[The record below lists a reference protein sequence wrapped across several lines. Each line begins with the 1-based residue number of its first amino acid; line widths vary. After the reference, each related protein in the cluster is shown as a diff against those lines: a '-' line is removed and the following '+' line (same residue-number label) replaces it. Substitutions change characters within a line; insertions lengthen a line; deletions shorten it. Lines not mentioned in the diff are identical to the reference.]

1 MAISVATY
9 TDLTG
14 LAELKAQA
22 RERSPEALRETARQ
36 FEALF
41 VQMMLKSMR
50 EATMEGGLFD
60 SEQGRLYQEM
70 FDQQIS
76 LDLARGRGL
85 GLQDLLVRQLGGE
98 AAGAGRA
105 VWLSM
110 PARGAVPAAA
120 ARTAP
125 APAPSAAQGQ
135 PEAGA
140 VAPEDWRPAS
150 PAQFARELWPHA
162 ERAAARLGVDP
173 EVLIAQAALE
183 TGWGQ
188 HLLRHAD
195 GRPAYNLFNIKAHG
209 GWTGARVAAET
220 TEYRGETAVEE
231 RAEFRAYAHPGESF
245 DDYADFIR
253 GNPRYAR
260 ALQAAP
266 DPGGYLQALQGAGY
280 ATDPRYAEKI
290 LDILGR
296 GSFRGLVAELK
307 NGPVLPIG

>member
-1 MAISVATY
+1 MATSVATY

-14 LAELKAQA
+14 LARLKAQA
-22 RERSPEALRETARQ
+22 RERSPEALREAARQ

-70 FDQQIS
+70 FDKQIS
-76 LDLARGRGL
+76 LDLTRGPGL
-85 GLQDLLVRQLGGE
+85 GLQELLLRQLGD
-98 AAGAGRA
+98 GAGSADARPASAPVHALLRA
-105 VWLSM
+105 
-110 PARGAVPAAA
+110 PAQTAPVQAGGETAAA
-120 ARTAP
+120 AP
-125 APAPSAAQGQ
+125 A
-135 PEAGA
+135 
-140 VAPEDWRPAS
+140 DWRPAS
-150 PAQFARELWPHA
+150 PAQFTRELWPYA

-183 TGWGQ
+183 TGWGR
-188 HLLRHAD
+188 HLLRHPD
-195 GRPAYNLFNIKAHG
+195 GSPAYNLFNIKAHG
-209 GWTGARVAAET
+209 GWTGPKVAAQT
-220 TEYRGETAVEE
+220 TEYRGGAAVEE

-245 DDYADFIR
+245 DDYAAFIL

-260 ALQAAP
+260 ALQAVP
-266 DPGGYLQALQGAGY
+266 DPQGYLQGLQAAGY

-296 GSFRGLVAELK
+296 GSFQDLVAELK
-307 NGPVLPIG
+307 SGPAVPIG